1 MCEYCGCQSL
11 QTIDELTREHDAAL
25 DHVRSARAAA
35 GAGDLAAAV
44 AACVA
49 LELLLG
55 PHTAVEEEAV
65 FPALADEHP
74 DHVATLVREHRL
86 VHTALAEMSAAEGDA
101 GWEPRLLAALDVL
114 RQHIAKEQDGLF
126 PAALISLSTADWER
140 AEDVR
145 RRVGSALDTVTPA
158 AVTRPP

>member
-1 MCEYCGCQSL
+1 MCEHCGCQSL

-25 DHVRSARAAA
+25 DHVRAARAAA
-35 GAGDLAAAV
+35 GVGDLAGAV
-44 AACVA
+44 TACAA
-49 LELLLG
+49 LEQLLG

-65 FPALADEHP
+65 FPALAGEHP
-74 DHVATLVREHRL
+74 EHVATLVHEHRL
-86 VHTALAEMSAAEGDA
+86 VHATLAEMSTAAAE

-114 RQHIAKEQDGLF
+114 RRHIAKEQDGLF

-145 RRVGSALDTVTPA
+145 RRVGSDLATVAPA
-158 AVTRPP
+158 VRP